1 MKYVSDTSQYDQWLR
16 VKEKEYKS
24 LNEHIV
30 SVCHKYG
37 LDQKFS
43 VKRGSLVVDKLHK
56 LTFCR
61 NAKVCRLE

>member
-1 MKYVSDTSQYDQWLR
+1 MKYVSDNSQHDQWLR

-43 VKRGSLVVDKLHK
+43 VNYSIDHKVGSDMD
-56 LTFCR
+56 
-61 NAKVCRLE
+61 